1 MCSTFQPVRVTKGI
15 YFFDLLALLAELTS
29 NSTFNFIT
37 KHSSKKRTVLSLHLA
52 YSSVT
57 IHAWSSEVAILH
69 AFFGCS
75 LAVLLLLLVILRLAA
90 IVRWK
95 FFETGHDLGGERFDF
110 LTTFGR
116 GRQSLSWWKVLLGES
131 ILKTHLP

>member
-15 YFFDLLALLAELTS
+15 YFLDLLALLAELTS
-29 NSTFNFIT
+29 NSAFNFIT
-37 KHSSKKRTVLSLHLA
+37 RHGSKKRTVLSLHLA
-52 YSSVT
+52 HSSVT
-57 IHAWSSEVAILH
+57 IHTWSSEVAILH

-75 LAVLLLLLVILRLAA
+75 LAVLLLLVTILRLAA

-95 FFETGHDLGGERFDF
+95 FLEGGHDLGERFDF

-116 GRQSLSWWKVLLGES
+116 GRQSLSWWKVLFGES